1 MAEPDDGDMLIR
13 RLVELNAA
21 QNQQMFQI
29 LSMVALAV
37 QIKNL
42 SETDMS
48 QAVIESKMASLLN
61 QQKAFGFR
69 VPTTTPAKE

>member
-1 MAEPDDGDMLIR
+1 MEELTDGDLFLK
-13 RLVELNAA
+13 RLAELNAI
-21 QNQQMFQI
+21 QSQQMASI

-48 QAVIESKMASLLN
+48 QAVIESKMAALLDSS
-61 QQKAFGFR
+61 QKLR
-69 VPTTTPAKE
+69 NIIAKG